1 LRTGSEKWSA
11 LLLSRSQEQ
20 LRLFGPSAHR
30 RRGWEDEAARKRC
43 HALAK
48 ASATPP
54 ERLRGGGRRAGASSR
69 GFPGLV
75 TLRHKSGPFVTPV
88 TLCGLF
94 LFPAVSTAK
103 QKQAGEERGK
113 QRDGARQGTC
123 RRECGRRR
131 ACAPKI
137 LGLSGALVS
146 IFVGSGPR
154 GAKGGKVVEAG
165 LSIVWKRGSKRRR
178 SGDHDQRRSLRHAG
192 KAAER
197 RALWRRGKKDS

>member
-1 LRTGSEKWSA
+1 MVR
-11 LLLSRSQEQ
+11 
-20 LRLFGPSAHR
+20 
-30 RRGWEDEAARKRC
+30 AA
-43 HALAK
+43 ALAISRTTAIVWAQRAQK
-48 ASATPP
+48 EGVGTTKQPENDATPSQRRPQPP
-54 ERLRGGGRRAGASSR
+54 ERLRDGGRRAGTSSR

-75 TLRHKSGPFVTPV
+75 TLRQKSGPFVTPV